1 MIYASVESVAG
12 ASNWKAPAM
21 AYVFDITVSAS
32 LEDGDLIT
40 RILDFKEDLHRECFR
55 SDDVTVSDPKAVD
68 SALMPLSFSVHSKAG
83 LARFTK
89 LIKKSLALHQ
99 VEEAVRIARR

>member
-1 MIYASVESVAG
+1 
-12 ASNWKAPAM
+12 M

-32 LEDGDLIT
+32 LADGDLIT

-55 SDDVTVSDPKAVD
+55 GDDISVSDPKAVD
-68 SALMPLSFSVHSKAG
+68 SALMPVSFSVRSQAG

-89 LIKKSLALHQ
+89 LLKKSLALHRVEQ
-99 VEEAVRIARR
+99 VVRVTRR

>member
-1 MIYASVESVAG
+1 
-12 ASNWKAPAM
+12 M
-21 AYVFDITVSAS
+21 AYIFDITVSAS

-55 SDDVTVSDPKAVD
+55 GDDVTVSDPTAVD
-68 SALMPLSFSVHSKAG
+68 SALMPVSFTVRSKVG

-89 LIKKSLALHQ
+89 VIKRSLAAYGVGDAVQ
-99 VEEAVRIARR
+99 VTRR